1 LKYIKRYRTR
11 GGFRPSAIER
21 GATMDIRQ
29 TLGDDVKIVLHD
41 KKQRVTLIN
50 PDKADDWKK
59 PSQKHR
65 KISCG

>member
-1 LKYIKRYRTR
+1 
-11 GGFRPSAIER
+11 
-21 GATMDIRQ
+21 MDIRQ

-65 KISCG
+65 KLVVVNYEFNTI

>member
-1 LKYIKRYRTR
+1 
-11 GGFRPSAIER
+11 
-21 GATMDIRQ
+21 MDIRQ

-65 KISCG
+65 KISPSLTGKIIFHKFSGCFV